1 MNLKKESQLFC
12 LHECVVPLGIITG
25 KYNSKINKFK
35 MQLIELRPDTRLLK
49 SNFDGYKLS
58 LEPIP
63 VLKQELSSKPD
74 RVLRN
79 DNSEY
84 SFLHVSLFQLHN
96 HLVSDPWLQN
106 TTYFLDSNLTIQKV
120 HYDTNNGKLK
130 PVYPVFR
137 SGKIRREL
145 GATGIYNCDFKF
157 ISEKYAIFSDGKGTL
172 KLLDT
177 GDRLKSVEW
186 KNLFSFQPLDEN
198 HEGGGFLI
206 LDAKFLIDNGEQQ
219 IHILLVHVHQIES
232 KFFAILNWIVM
243 KQNQETK
250 EWSTFSRRTLKGKGN
265 PCHVSFD
272 PKCCGLVYSSN
283 HPFDFTFDSINEVV
297 KEEEVLTV
305 ESQMD
310 SVDNF
315 TWCQDGEDITVS
327 FKVIPGMEKENFV
340 VNCQETCIE
349 VTCEP
354 EILVKSDIFSSID
367 TFLTTWTFENGSLQL
382 NLIKKEAE
390 TFWPYLIPGGPEEFK
405 EGQLPVADLNAQM
418 EECDFGNGQEGENDY
433 FVRKYF

>member
-1 MNLKKESQLFC
+1 
-12 LHECVVPLGIITG
+12 
-25 KYNSKINKFK
+25 
-35 MQLIELRPDTRLLK
+35 MQVIELRPDTRLLK

-63 VLKQELSSKPD
+63 VLKQELSSTPD
-74 RVLRN
+74 RVQRN

-106 TTYFLDSNLTIQKV
+106 TAYFLDSNFTIQKV

-130 PVYPVFR
+130 PTSAVFR
-137 SGKIRREL
+137 NGTIKREL

-157 ISEKYAIFSDGKGTL
+157 ISEKYTIFSDGIGAI

-186 KNLFSFQPLDEN
+186 KNVISLHPLGDD
-198 HEGGGFLI
+198 HEGGFLI

-219 IHILLVHVHQIES
+219 IHFLLVHVHQIDS
-232 KFFAILNWIVM
+232 KFFAILNWIVL

-250 EWSTFSRRTLKGKGN
+250 EWATFSRRTLKGKGN

-272 PKCCGLVYSSN
+272 PKCRGLVYSSN

-297 KEEEVLTV
+297 VEVQESTEES
-305 ESQMD
+305 SQMD

-315 TWCQDGEDITVS
+315 SWCQDGEDVTVT
-327 FKVIPGMEKENFV
+327 FKVIPGMEKENFI
-340 VNCQETCIE
+340 VNCQDNRIE
-349 VTCEP
+349 VTCVS
-354 EILVKSDIFSSID
+354 EILVNSDIFSSID
-367 TFLTTWTFENGSLQL
+367 SSLTTWTFENGSLQL
-382 NLIKKEAE
+382 NLIKKEPE
-390 TFWPYLIPGGPEEFK
+390 IYWPYLIPGGPEEFK

-418 EECDFGNGQEGENDY
+418 EECDFGNGQEGDNDY
-433 FVRKYF
+433 FIRKYFYQLLILMMMNDY